1 MLTSKAGAEFL
12 VAAAMAGF
20 EAGGTEEAVIL
31 FFLDGCHLLF

>member
-1 MLTSKAGAEFL
+1 VLTSKTGAQFL

-20 EAGGTEEAVIL
+20 EAGTEEAVIL